1 MADYKPG
8 SNPFRPDPTVLKE
21 LLTYR
26 MPFGK
31 HKGQRIRDLSTPY
44 LEWFARQGWPENRL
58 GVLLETMH
66 LIKQENL
73 MEILYQLERIE
84 RTK

>member
-8 SNPFRPDPTVLKE
+8 SNPFGPDPTVLKD

-31 HKGQRIRDLSTPY
+31 
-44 LEWFARQGWPENRL
+44 EWFARQGWPENRL

>member
-8 SNPFRPDPTVLKE
+8 SNPFGPDPTVLKD
-21 LLTYR
+21 LLTHR

-31 HKGQRIRDLSTPY
+31 YKGQRIRDLPIYY
-44 LEWFARQGWPENRL
+44 LEYFAREGWPESRL

-66 LIKQENL
+66 LIRQENL
-73 MEILYQLERIE
+73 IEILYQLDRIQGN
-84 RTK
+84 R